1 MTSSPAN
8 FVRKP
13 GKAGAPA
20 RSSARLAAVQGL
32 YQMDIAGT
40 GIERVIGERLAYG
53 LDTDQAAE
61 GLSEDQRAVQEAAPL
76 PISDDVQ
83 ELVAPDPI
91 LFAEILRGVTRR
103 QRDIDPAVDEQLAK
117 GWRLV
122 RIDSTVRAIL
132 RAGTFELIERIDV
145 PARVVIS
152 EYVQIAHAFFSGD
165 EPKVVNGVLDS
176 LARRYRASEFEGR
189 AD

>member
-1 MTSSPAN
+1 MSSSPVN
-8 FVRKP
+8 SVRKS

-40 GIERVIGERLAYG
+40 GIERVIGERLSYG
-53 LDTDQAAE
+53 LGTDQASQGAPDERVAGAE
-61 GLSEDQRAVQEAAPL
+61 DASLPASE
-76 PISDDVQ
+76 DVQ
-83 ELVAPDPI
+83 ELVAPDPV
-91 LFAEILRGVTRR
+91 LFAEILRGVMRR
-103 QRDIDPAVDEQLAK
+103 QWDIDPAVDEQLAK

-132 RAGTFELIERIDV
+132 RAGTFELIERSDV

-176 LARRYRASEFEGR
+176 LARKYRASEFEGR